1 MRLKYHKRASSYLL
15 DLVILAIMVASFC
28 ACTGKS
34 NPNGADLEGAAANQ
48 VDNKEDSVPVKVI
61 SAATGMISSYI
72 TSSTTIDTEQHVEV
86 FSKATGTCDSVLVE
100 EGDKVK
106 KGQTL
111 AILDN
116 SQAKLAEIQART
128 NRDKLAASLK
138 RAEQMYN
145 DELLSKEE
153 FDDIRY
159 RFESA
164 SAEWEM
170 AKIRLEDT
178 VITAPISGTVV
189 QKNAREGMNVTLAI
203 SLFRIVDFDSLI
215 AAVFVP
221 ELEMSN
227 LEIGQKVT
235 VTADAF
241 PDRQFEGR
249 IKRISPVVDP
259 ASGTIKVTVD
269 LSKNS
274 AELVPGVFI
283 RARIVV
289 DTHENVIILPKRALV
304 KREDRSCVF
313 IVKDDTAHEIELST
327 GYADG
332 ENVEV
337 LSGLAA
343 GDLVVIDGQTRLRN
357 GAMVRII
364 EELPAS
370 TG

>member
-1 MRLKYHKRASSYLL
+1 M
-15 DLVILAIMVASFC
+15 LAVVC
-28 ACTGKS
+28 ACGRKS
-34 NPNGADLEGAAANQ
+34 ASDGTDLEGAAANQ
-48 VDNKEDSVPVKVI
+48 AEQKQDRAPVKVI
-61 SAATGMISSYI
+61 SVGTGMISSYI
-72 TSSTTIDTEQHVEV
+72 TSSTTVDTEQHVEV

-111 AILDN
+111 AVLDN

-138 RAEQMYN
+138 RADQMFN

-178 VITAPISGTVV
+178 VITAPISGTIA
-189 QKNAREGMNVTLAI
+189 QKNVKEGMYVTLAI

-215 AAVFVP
+215 AIIFVP

-227 LEIGQKVT
+227 LEIGQNVT
-235 VTADAF
+235 VTADAL
-241 PDRQFEGR
+241 PGKEFEGK

-259 ASGTIKVTVD
+259 SSGTIKVTVD
-269 LSKNS
+269 LSENS

-304 KREDRSCVF
+304 KKEDRSCVF
-313 IVKDDTAHEIELST
+313 IVKDDIAHESELST

-357 GAMVRII
+357 GTSVRII
-364 EELPAS
+364 DELPAG